1 MKIIILVRILW
12 ASGAQKIAIE
22 EAKTLKRLGHE
33 VKLVFLRE
41 AISGQFLKPTLESVE
56 YEIFS
61 TKQPRWL
68 YSTITGMFMP
78 DRKGDGAL
86 DYNLLKAYPRTV
98 TRNEADYIICH
109 DQWAGIAG
117 FRINKSLGI
126 PYSVFCHERVSGEYT
141 VPTLGKFAERT
152 E

>member
-22 EAKTLKRLGHE
+22 EAKTLKKMGHE

-41 AISGQFLKPTLESVE
+41 TDSGQRLKPMLEGVE

-61 TKQPRWL
+61 TKQPRWF

-78 DRKGDGAL
+78 DRKGEGAL
-86 DYNLLKAYPRTV
+86 DYNLRKA
-98 TRNEADYIICH
+98 
-109 DQWAGIAG
+109 
-117 FRINKSLGI
+117 
-126 PYSVFCHERVSGEYT
+126 
-141 VPTLGKFAERT
+141 
-152 E
+152 